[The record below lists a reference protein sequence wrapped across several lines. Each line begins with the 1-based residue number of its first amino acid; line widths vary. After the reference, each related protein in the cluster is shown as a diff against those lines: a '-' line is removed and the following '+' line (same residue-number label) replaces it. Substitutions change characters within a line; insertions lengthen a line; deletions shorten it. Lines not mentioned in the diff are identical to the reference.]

1 MDTFVK
7 TIRHNIIKDSKILYF
22 DYTASGQAYKP
33 IEKQILEILKTYANT
48 HSEVATSALK
58 TSAYYAKARED
69 LKKALEIDESFYL
82 FPCGTGATGA
92 IKKFQELMGLY
103 IPPRTLKRFSA
114 KPKNLPIVLVGP
126 YEHHS
131 NEVSFREGLCEV
143 IRIPLDAHE
152 KIDTEYLEKML
163 QKYKKREI
171 IASFSVASNVTGIV
185 SDYRSL
191 YTLIKRYGG
200 ILCLDAAAA
209 SPYINIDCRYYDA
222 LFLSPHK
229 LLGGVGACGLLVM
242 KKELCSESKPTF
254 AGGGTVAYVSRT
266 SHHFL
271 SDIEMI
277 EDAGTPAIMQFIR
290 ASLAYNLRNE
300 IGLETIRIIEEELKF
315 YFGSRVR
322 SIEGVK
328 LYCKYSQEKLPIFSL
343 NFEGVNPY
351 DISRYLSE
359 HYQIQTRAGCSCAGP
374 YGHDLLH
381 LEDGQIFDEKPG
393 WLRISI
399 HYTHT
404 KQEIDRLLKALK
416 EAILALSNTK

>member
-1 MDTFVK
+1 MDFNVK
-7 TIRHNIIKDSKILYF
+7 EIRKNIIKDVSILYF

-33 IEKQILEILKTYANT
+33 IEMKVLDMLKTYANT
-48 HSEVATSALK
+48 HSEVSSSALK

-69 LKKALEIDESFYL
+69 LKKALALDESFYL
-82 FPCGTGATGA
+82 FPCGSGATGA

-103 IPPRTLKRFSA
+103 IPPQTRTRFTC
-114 KPKNLPIVLVGP
+114 KPQKLPVVFVGP

-131 NEVSFREGLCEV
+131 NELSFREGLCEV

-152 KIDTEYLEKML
+152 KIDTEFLEKML
-163 QKYKKREI
+163 QKHRKREI

-191 YTLIKRYGG
+191 YALIKRYGG

-242 KKELCSESKPTF
+242 KKSLCTQIKPTF
-254 AGGGTVAYVSRT
+254 AGGGTVGYVSRV
-266 SHHFL
+266 SHQFL
-271 SDIEMI
+271 SDKEMI
-277 EDAGTPAIMQFIR
+277 EDAGTPAILQFIR

-300 IGLETIRIIEEELKF
+300 IGLEKIAHREEELKF

-322 SIEGVK
+322 KIEGVK
-328 LYCKYSQEKLPIFSL
+328 LYCKYAQEKLPIFSL

-359 HYQIQTRAGCSCAGP
+359 HFGIQTRAGCSCAGP
-374 YGHDLLH
+374 YGHDLLD
-381 LEDGQIFDEKPG
+381 LEDGQSFDEKPG
-393 WLRISI
+393 WLRITI

-404 KQEIDRLLKALK
+404 KKEIDTLLKAIK
-416 EAILALSNTK
+416 EALGALRA

>member
-1 MDTFVK
+1 MK
-7 TIRHNIIKDSKILYF
+7 TIRHHIIKDKQILYF
-22 DYTASGQAYKP
+22 DYTASGQAYMP
-33 IEKQILEILKTYANT
+33 IEKKILEILKTYANT
-48 HSEVATSALK
+48 HSEVASSAVK
-58 TSAYYAKARED
+58 TSEYYEKARHD

-103 IPPRTLKRFSA
+103 IPPQTLKRFTC
-114 KPKNLPIVLVGP
+114 KPKNLPIVFVGP

-131 NEVSFREGLCEV
+131 NELSFREGLCEV
-143 IRIPLDAHE
+143 IRIPLDAHD
-152 KIDTEYLEKML
+152 KIDMEYFEKML
-163 QKYKKREI
+163 HKHRKREI

-191 YTLIKRYGG
+191 YTLVKHYGG
-200 ILCLDAAAA
+200 TLCLDAAAA

-242 KKELCSESKPTF
+242 KKALCMQDKPTF

-266 SHHFL
+266 SHTFL
-271 SDIEMI
+271 NDIELI
-277 EDAGTPAIMQFIR
+277 EDAGTPAILQFIR

-300 IGLETIRIIEEELKF
+300 IGLETIRSIEEDLKF

-322 SIEGVK
+322 AIEGVK
-328 LYCKYSQEKLPIFSL
+328 LYCHYSQEKLPIFSL
-343 NFEGVNPY
+343 NFEGINPY
-351 DISRYLSE
+351 DIARYLSE
-359 HYQIQTRAGCSCAGP
+359 HYHIQTRAGCSCAGP

-381 LEDGQIFDEKPG
+381 LEDGQVFEEKPG
-393 WLRISI
+393 WLRVSI
-399 HYTHT
+399 HFTHT

-416 EAILALSNTK
+416 EAIRALR